1 MRTVKRIAT
10 TISMTV
16 LGLFAAL
23 PAWAQQYPP
32 QPPQPGPGPG
42 VGAGAA
48 GAGAGAAGAGA
59 GAGGIAFTGAD
70 IMVGLAILAGLIVI
84 GWAALA
90 AGRRRER
97 VTTS

>member
-1 MRTVKRIAT
+1 MRTVKRIAA

-16 LGLFAAL
+16 LSLFAAL

-42 VGAGAA
+42 AGAGAA
-48 GAGAGAAGAGA
+48 GAGAGAAGA

-70 IMVGLAILAGLIVI
+70 IMVGLVILAGLIVI